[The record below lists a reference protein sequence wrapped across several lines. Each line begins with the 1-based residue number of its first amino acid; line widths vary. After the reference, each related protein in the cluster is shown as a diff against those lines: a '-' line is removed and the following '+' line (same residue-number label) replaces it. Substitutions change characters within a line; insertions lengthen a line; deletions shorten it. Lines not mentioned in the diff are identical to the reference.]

1 MQHCSSLCKYKNE
14 VIKMQIMIVGNE
26 VGRQK
31 CVMEIYVEKLEVLD
45 ELWFDGNSVYFV
57 E

>member
-1 MQHCSSLCKYKNE
+1 
-14 VIKMQIMIVGNE
+14 MQIMIFVNE

-31 CVMEIYVEKLEVLD
+31 CVMKVYVEKLEVLD
-45 ELWFDGNSVYFV
+45 ELQFDGNLAYF

>member
-1 MQHCSSLCKYKNE
+1 
-14 VIKMQIMIVGNE
+14 MQIMVVFNE

-31 CVMEIYVEKLEVLD
+31 CVMETYVEKLEVLD
-45 ELWFDGNSVYFV
+45 GLWFDGNFVYFV